1 MTLHESG
8 SDNMRRPTSAP
19 QRFGDRPRAMLDSL
33 AKRIEFLGK
42 WKVSLA
48 ITVAVVLVII
58 ATRYYYSFVTGYIV
72 PDEAW
77 YYDTF
82 ILDKMPVTSYREV
95 FVAIFLVFFH
105 GVNNVWTFLLRGVL
119 YSSTWAV
126 GVVVMFYAVLRRL
139 KVPEKTSSLLILS
152 LPLFPVFIIL
162 LPTVLTETP
171 GLFFGL
177 LGVYF
182 CLKHVQEG
190 HAIDSLL
197 SGVFFVLAYK
207 IREPYLLFAV
217 GNVILFLVLAVKR
230 RSLGSILGYAIPVSF
245 VFPVPT
251 SLEPLRFAQPLSN
264 FLMNLISQL
273 VPWGQQAGSTFPSA
287 TSQAPMLTPAFVVP
301 ITVAFHPDLPKALA
315 IGLWYGFNP
324 LFALF
329 AGLSLFVV
337 CLGLLMKRSSTL
349 FFLGLNAIWS
359 FGAFLVPV
367 AITLQ
372 LLPGA
377 ISGWTS
383 VIIRLT
389 HPSLPCMV
397 GFPGLYHLVK
407 PRRIAA
413 LTLILLVLGS
423 TQTGALAV
431 AFQRSLSVEPMNRL
445 NLDYRAPYYRMY
457 LLAKESGKTLVFGGL
472 HMRGIRMYMAMLP
485 NVVLVPV
492 AANETEF
499 QTLLAQDWNAIF
511 LYDDWV
517 TIKIPSMMDAY
528 PPYYAEILRS
538 KQYAGYNIEP
548 LWIDSESYA
557 LRMTNV

>member
-1 MTLHESG
+1 MTLDD
-8 SDNMRRPTSAP
+8 SDPGNMRRPI
-19 QRFGDRPRAMLDSL
+19 LDSL
-33 AKRIEFLGK
+33 AKMIEFLGNG
-42 WKVSLA
+42 KVSLA
-48 ITVAVVLVII
+48 VTITVVLAVI
-58 ATRYYYSFVTGYIV
+58 AARYYYSFVTGYIV

-82 ILDKMPVTSYREV
+82 ILDKMPITAYREV
-95 FVAIFLVFFH
+95 FVTIFLFFFH
-105 GVNNVWTFLLRGVL
+105 GVSDVWTFLLRGVL
-119 YSSTWAV
+119 YSSVWAV
-126 GVVVMFYAVLRRL
+126 GVVVMFYVILRRL
-139 KVPEKTSSLLILS
+139 KIPEKTSSLLILS

-171 GLFFGL
+171 GLFFVL

-217 GNVILFLVLAVKR
+217 GNVILFLVLSVKR
-230 RSLGSILGYAIPVSF
+230 RSLGSILGYAIPVSM
-245 VFPVPT
+245 VFPVPI

-264 FLMNLISQL
+264 FFMNLISRL
-273 VPWGQQAGSTFPSA
+273 VPWGQQAGSTLPSA
-287 TSQAPMLTPAFVVP
+287 TSQAPMLIPAFVVP
-301 ITVAFHPDLPKALA
+301 ITVAFHPDLPEAVA

-329 AGLSLFVV
+329 AGFSLFVV

-349 FFLGLNAIWS
+349 FFLTLNAIWS

-372 LLPGA
+372 LSSGA

-383 VIIRLT
+383 AIIRLT
-389 HPSLPCMV
+389 HPSLPCIV
-397 GFPGLYHLVK
+397 GFPSLYHLVK

-423 TQTGALAV
+423 TQTGALAM

-445 NLDYRAPYYRMY
+445 SLDYRAPYYRMY
-457 LLAKESGKTLVFGGL
+457 LLAKESGKALVFGGI

-492 AANETEF
+492 AANQTEF
-499 QTLLAQDWNAIF
+499 QTLLGQGWDAIF

-517 TIKIPSMMDAY
+517 TIKIPSMIDAY

-538 KQYAGYNIEP
+538 KQYAGYSVEP
-548 LWIDSESYA
+548 LWVDGESYA
-557 LRMTNV
+557 LRMTKV